1 MMSFIVAGTG
11 PRSLQTASIDDKK
24 AAYSTVAAELIR
36 LRVKYG
42 EGLIIMSGMAEGF
55 DNLLATVALD
65 LEIPLYCA
73 IPSKGYGSYYWGQK
87 SVTGQDRLARF
98 NEMVKAANH
107 VTYVDKVTPGM
118 QGLYRDGKHVNFIRN
133 EYMVFTANAFLI
145 WDASSPGTKNCIK
158 LVQDSGK
165 PYKILNQK
173 EA

>member
-1 MMSFIVAGTG
+1 MSFIVAGTG

-24 AAYSTVAAELIR
+24 TAYSIVAAELIR
-36 LRVKYG
+36 PRVKYG
-42 EGLIIMSGMAEGF
+42 EDLIIMSGMAEGF

-73 IPSKGYGSYYWGQK
+73 IPSKDYGPYYWGQK
-87 SVTGQDRLARF
+87 SATGQDRLNKF
-98 NEMVKAANH
+98 NEMVKSAKY

-133 EYMVFTANAFLI
+133 EYMVFTANAFLV

>member
-1 MMSFIVAGTG
+1 MFIVAGTG
-11 PRSLQTASIDDKK
+11 PRSLQAASLDDKK
-24 AAYSTVAAELIR
+24 SAHKIVTRELTR
-36 LRVKYG
+36 LHKKYG
-42 EGLIIMSGMAEGF
+42 EDLMLMRGMAEGF
-55 DNLLATVALD
+55 DKLLATIALE
-65 LEIPLYCA
+65 LQIPLWCA
-73 IPSKGYGSYYWGQK
+73 IPNANYGKYYWGQK
-87 SVTGQDRLARF
+87 SATGKDQTARF
-98 NEMVKAANH
+98 DQIVSQAKR
-107 VTYVDKVTPGM
+107 VQYIDKITPGM

>member
-1 MMSFIVAGTG
+1 MSFIVAGTG
-11 PRSLQTASIDDKK
+11 PRSLQTASVDGKK
-24 AAYSTVAAELIR
+24 AAYSIVAAELIR

-42 EGLIIMSGMAEGF
+42 EDLVIMSGMAEGF

-65 LEIPLYCA
+65 LEIPLHCA
-73 IPSKGYGSYYWGQK
+73 IPNKGYGSYYWGQK
-87 SVTGQDRLARF
+87 SATGQDRLVKF
-98 NEMVKAANH
+98 NEMVKAAKY

-133 EYMVFTANAFLI
+133 EFMVFTANAFLI
-145 WDASSPGTKNCIK
+145 WDASSPGTRNCIK